1 MLLVH
6 NVWHEVF
13 VGYWCVCVRA
23 CTRVAR
29 ARCLVSSSGIFYLI
43 LLRQGFSLNQNLIIL
58 TTLDG

>member
-13 VGYWCVCVRA
+13 VGYWCVHA
-23 CTRVAR
+23 CTHVAR